1 MAPKPKRSLE
11 LPARRRLRQS
21 CLGEEATPFM
31 QPHHS
36 QSIQNLIA
44 AFGKD
49 PTVEAIILGGSLAH
63 GYARPDSDID
73 VTIVVGADEYR
84 RRRVEGRLSSSHR
97 EPCTYENGYV
107 DCKYV
112 DLEHLR
118 LVAARGSEPARYAH
132 QGGQILLS
140 RVDGLEQLLAEIVR
154 YPVEKKA
161 ERIERFVAQL
171 LAWRW
176 YYSEAQ
182 RQESRYLTLLAVQKL
197 ILFGARVVLADNELL
212 FPYHKWLLRVL
223 ESATRQPP
231 GMLAD
236 IQALG
241 SAHSR
246 DLVEAYCRKI
256 LAFVHV
262 DHDTA
267 NGRWP
272 SLFLRDSE
280 LRWVDAEPCIDD
292 L

>member
-1 MAPKPKRSLE
+1 MPDI
-11 LPARRRLRQS
+11 Q
-21 CLGEEATPFM
+21 
-31 QPHHS
+31 QHHF

-73 VTIVVGADEYR
+73 VTIVVDSDEYR
-84 RRRVEGRLSSSHR
+84 RRRDEGRLVFSSR
-97 EPCTYENGYV
+97 ELCTYEKGYV

-112 DLEHLR
+112 DLEFLR

-140 RVDGLEQLLAEIVR
+140 RVEGLEQLLAAIVR
-154 YPVEKKA
+154 YPVEQKA

-176 YYSEAQ
+176 YYGEGL
-182 RQESRYLTLLAVQKL
+182 RQESRYLALLSVQKL
-197 ILFGARVVLADNELL
+197 ILFGARIVLAENELL
-212 FPYHKWLLRVL
+212 FPYHKWMLRVL
-223 ESATRQPP
+223 ESAARQPP

-236 IQALG
+236 IEALG
-241 SAHSR
+241 VAPSR
-246 DLVEAYCRKI
+246 DAVEAYCQKV
-256 LAFVHV
+256 LAFARVEP
-262 DHDTA
+262 DRA
-267 NGRWP
+267 NATWP
-272 SLFLRDSE
+272 SHFLRDSE